1 MAEQRFPDIGRWVS
15 VFDRLMKMYYDR
27 GLAEFEIGWGQ
38 QFYVE
43 YLCEHPGATP
53 QEMAERFRV
62 DRGTL
67 TKIIKK
73 LTEVDYIRVT
83 VDENDRRVRHLYL
96 TEKALPAAE
105 QIRKVHADF
114 YRDLSGDIPPEEIA
128 ATERTLLRWRTIL
141 IKKYGTEWR
150 RIMENREKHELS
162 SRKRTLIFACLVV
175 SGIASSILSTAMT
188 TALPNVVEYFG
199 ISTSVGQWITSGYSL
214 AMGMI
219 MPLTAFLITRFPT
232 KKLYLVG
239 IGSFIAGLL
248 LSIFSWNFAVMM
260 VGRVLQACGNGI
272 LMTAAQVIILTVY
285 PVEKKG
291 TMMGTYGLAT
301 TAAPVIAPTL
311 AGLMIDAFGW
321 KSIFYVALVIMAISF
336 VISSIVFEDVL
347 ELQDKKFDFIS
358 FVQSIVAFGGIT
370 LGIGN
375 ISGFGLISVEGGL
388 PLLVGAVVCV
398 FFILRQ
404 CGLEKPFLDVKILGN
419 RNYSVSVIASMVL
432 YLVMMG
438 SSVMMPLYVQSVMGY
453 SAVVSGLVTLPGS
466 LATAIVSPFAGNLY
480 DRMGIKKIFVVG
492 SAAARIYSA
501 ISGMSLPPLLRTPLR
516 IAAALNVN
524 PEYFDLEPD

>member
-1 MAEQRFPDIGRWVS
+1 
-15 VFDRLMKMYYDR
+15 
-27 GLAEFEIGWGQ
+27 
-38 QFYVE
+38 
-43 YLCEHPGATP
+43 
-53 QEMAERFRV
+53 
-62 DRGTL
+62 
-67 TKIIKK
+67 
-73 LTEVDYIRVT
+73 
-83 VDENDRRVRHLYL
+83 
-96 TEKALPAAE
+96 
-105 QIRKVHADF
+105 
-114 YRDLSGDIPPEEIA
+114 
-128 ATERTLLRWRTIL
+128 
-141 IKKYGTEWR
+141 
-150 RIMENREKHELS
+150 MENREKHELS

-492 SAAARIYSA
+492 SAALI
-501 ISGMSLPPLLRTPLR
+501 ISNIGMFFLSLSTPLWIAAVLNVIRNISIGSLMMPLLTWGTGNVRPEKVADASSLLTSFRT
-516 IAAALNVN
+516 IAGSIGSAVFVGIMTVVSENSAAVYGDGAMMHGMNISFLWMAVGAVVLFLIAVFAVR
-524 PEYFDLEPD
+524 EK